1 MIIELHNILSSE
13 ELEFLNLKCL
23 DFNTDNFDKINRKTS
38 SNYYNRVFVDN
49 KDLEI
54 YYSKLKIALQNNVN
68 INRFNVIDFSKV
80 NSWINKVVPETNK
93 NDDFHHDMSYMT
105 AVTYLNDDFEKGEFE
120 YKDKDSNIHKIKPS
134 TNKTLLMDET
144 LMHRVSPVKSGIRY
158 SLITFFQ
165 FESKEKK
172 TLL

>member
-1 MIIELHNILSSE
+1 MSEKEITQMKNHLFNVSPDTIKKVLENEFFFSLEQKYPEIKKIILS
-13 ELEFLNLKCL
+13 LYKH
-23 DFNTDNFDKINRKTS
+23 S
-38 SNYYNRVFVDN
+38 SH
-49 KDLEI
+49 
-54 YYSKLKIALQNNVN
+54 SSTHASG
-68 INRFNVIDFSKV
+68 VI
-80 NSWINKVVPETNK
+80 P
-93 NDDFHHDMSYMT
+93 
-105 AVTYLNDDFEKGEFE
+105 LNDDFEKGEFE